1 MGIFAIIK
9 FYVKSILLNK
19 NRQTYHLT
27 LDLLK
32 LISRKIPVLE
42 NFLNFHTVGDQVSN
56 ILFSSLF
63 QTSET
68 ASEDMEKWR
77 NKHSVYC
84 VEKMYGITVASDCLL
99 HYVERVPEDGCGLNM
114 LGILLE
120 REQHLR

>member
-1 MGIFAIIK
+1 MHW
-9 FYVKSILLNK
+9 
-19 NRQTYHLT
+19 NR
-27 LDLLK
+27 
-32 LISRKIPVLE
+32 LISRKIWVSE
-42 NFLNFHTVGDQVSN
+42 NFLNFHTVENQVSN

-68 ASEDMEKWR
+68 ASEDIEKWR

>member
-1 MGIFAIIK
+1 MLKMEK
-9 FYVKSILLNK
+9 FSNFYTV
-19 NRQTYHLT
+19 QT
-27 LDLLK
+27 K
-32 LISRKIPVLE
+32 LVTS
-42 NFLNFHTVGDQVSN
+42 F
-56 ILFSSLF
+56 FSCLF

-68 ASEDMEKWR
+68 ASEDIEKWR